1 MRMQHDETTAMIAN
15 EVQNLVRA
23 ELAEAAMKWNEGHG
37 AAADALPTLGG
48 MGLLGILASE
58 QDGGSELDDGVLAV
72 VLETLATADAGLAAL
87 AAAHNIALAAAL
99 RAGLGSEG
107 AARDALRACASGDAL
122 LCWVDGGA
130 SGHLDDESPA
140 FELRDGR
147 LFGAVPSVIG
157 APTARYAVTTVEQQ
171 SEFRIAL
178 VDLQG
183 EGVDRAA
190 TAAERELVG
199 LRSADAGP
207 IRCEGAPVLTE
218 ARNDA
223 AQALGR
229 TRARLA
235 MAAILCGSARAAHEA
250 GVRYTLERVQFG
262 KPIAKFQPMQWQTA
276 DSTTELAAA
285 RLLLGRAAS
294 GLVAATAE
302 APDQIDRAVV
312 AAFEAARKISDRA
325 LQMHGGYGYTTDYAV
340 ERPYRD
346 VYALPLLGG
355 TAMAARARIAA
366 RLTDAA

>member
-1 MRMQHDETTAMIAN
+1 MRMQHDETTAMIAK

-23 ELAEAAMKWNEGHG
+23 ELADAAMKWNEGHG
-37 AAADALPTLGG
+37 SAADALPKLGG

-58 QDGGSELDDGVLAV
+58 TDGGSELDDNVLAV
-72 VLETLATADAGLAAL
+72 VLEQLAIADAGLAAL
-87 AAAHNIALAAAL
+87 VAGHNIALAAGL
-99 RAGLGSEG
+99 RAGFGVSD
-107 AARDALRACASGDAL
+107 ASRDAMRACAGGDAL
-122 LCWVDGGA
+122 LCWIDGRA
-130 SGHLDDESPA
+130 DGHLDNDSPA
-140 FELRDGR
+140 FELREGR
-147 LFGAVPSVIG
+147 LYGAVPSVIG
-157 APTARYAVTTVEQQ
+157 APTARYAITTVEQQ

-183 EGVDRAA
+183 EGVDRNA

-207 IRCEGAPVLTE
+207 IRFDGAPVLAD
-218 ARNDA
+218 ARKTG

-262 KPIAKFQPMQWQTA
+262 KPIAAFQPMQWQTA
-276 DSTTELAAA
+276 DSTTELTGAQ
-285 RLLLGRAAS
+285 LLLGRAAAS
-294 GLVAATAE
+294 LVAATAE
-302 APDQIDRAVV
+302 ASDHIDRAVV
-312 AAFEAARKISDRA
+312 AAFETARRVSDRA

-346 VYALPLLGG
+346 AYALPLLGG
-355 TAMAARARIAA
+355 TALAARARIAA
-366 RLTDAA
+366 RLADAA